1 MRPTPVLA
9 LAMSLGGLPTLSAQR
24 PCSPAA
30 PLDSVFTIGPST
42 EAVWSDGVATY
53 ADGGGCYTVDFK
65 VSNAAPAPGLTGT
78 IRFEAGARVSGPGW
92 KLGEH
97 FSIPDVP
104 ELCGVYPPL
113 GPSPQYQQTTTI
125 YRRRSGEREFT
136 LLASKLTTGTWGY
149 TTCTLE
155 LPHWDFQQPLRGT
168 DIYRV
173 AVRVKAGQYW
183 RPVRVKAARLP
194 TRRTP

>member
-1 MRPTPVLA
+1 MRLGSALA
-9 LAMSLGGLPTLSAQR
+9 LTWSLVGPLTLSAQR
-24 PCSPAA
+24 PCGPAA

-42 EAVWSDGVATY
+42 KAVWSDGLATY

-65 VSNAAPAPGLTGT
+65 VTNAAPEPGLTGT
-78 IRFEAGARVSGPGW
+78 IRFEAGARVSGVGW
-92 KLGEH
+92 NPGEH
-97 FSIPDVP
+97 FSIPDTP
-104 ELCGVYPPL
+104 ELCGVYPPW
-113 GPSPQYQQTTTI
+113 GPSPQYQQTMTI
-125 YRRRSGEREFT
+125 YRRRSGERTFT
-136 LLASKLTTGTWGY
+136 LLGSKITTGTWAY

-183 RPVRVKAARLP
+183 RPVRIKAARP
-194 TRRTP
+194 PSVRAQ